1 MRMFLRIMVLV
12 ALAVPIVA
20 HADLAIAQTRP
31 NIVLFIADDLG
42 VGDIQPYG
50 NAVVRTPNLQS
61 LAQES
66 LQFTRAFAASPTC
79 SPSRSSLYTGLYPF
93 RSGAHANHTGVRD
106 GTRSLV
112 QYLTPLG
119 YDVALAGKLHVGPRE
134 ALPFELIHG
143 TNRPEPGHDDD
154 GDLWTDLTLGPVDGW
169 LEKRSPD
176 EPFLLIVADHS
187 PHVHWPEHAAY
198 DPDGVDVPATHI
210 DTPDYRAS
218 RARYYTDVSKMDRN
232 VGTVLEMLQRRGL
245 AENTLFVFTADQGP
259 QWPFGKWG
267 LYDAGVRTPLL
278 VRWPGRVQ
286 PGTTT
291 DALASLVDLLPT
303 FVEAAGGAPPTAIDG
318 RSLLPVL
325 LGRAS
330 EHRDAVFA
338 SHTGDGQMNRSPM
351 RMLRTGRYKYILNL
365 APEILYTTHMDRV
378 GREGYWNSW
387 REISFRDEHA
397 AAVLW
402 RYHNRPAE
410 ELYDLQADPDEQHN
424 LAGDPAQA
432 ERLAEM
438 RAEMAEWRQQ
448 QGDGETG
455 PEDLNSPD
463 RRVGVSPYIF

>member
-1 MRMFLRIMVLV
+1 MRTFLRIMVLV

-31 NIVLFIADDLG
+31 NIVLCFADDLG
-42 VGDIQPYG
+42 VGVIQADG
-50 NAVVRTPNLQS
+50 NAV
-61 LAQES
+61 
-66 LQFTRAFAASPTC
+66 
-79 SPSRSSLYTGLYPF
+79 
-93 RSGAHANHTGVRD
+93 
-106 GTRSLV
+106 
-112 QYLTPLG
+112 
-119 YDVALAGKLHVGPRE
+119 
-134 ALPFELIHG
+134 
-143 TNRPEPGHDDD
+143 
-154 GDLWTDLTLGPVDGW
+154 
-169 LEKRSPD
+169 
-176 EPFLLIVADHS
+176 
-187 PHVHWPEHAAY
+187 
-198 DPDGVDVPATHI
+198 
-210 DTPDYRAS
+210 
-218 RARYYTDVSKMDRN
+218 
-232 VGTVLEMLQRRGL
+232 
-245 AENTLFVFTADQGP
+245 
-259 QWPFGKWG
+259 
-267 LYDAGVRTPLL
+267 VRTPLL

-330 EHRDAVFA
+330 QHRDAVFA
-338 SHTGDGQMNRSPM
+338 THTGDGQMNRSPM